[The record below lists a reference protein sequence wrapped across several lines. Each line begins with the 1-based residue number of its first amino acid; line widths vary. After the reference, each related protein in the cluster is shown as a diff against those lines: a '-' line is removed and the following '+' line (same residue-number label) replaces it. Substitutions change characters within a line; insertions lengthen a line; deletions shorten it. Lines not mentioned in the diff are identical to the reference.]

1 MRGGVYFL
9 SLVPTNCT
17 IWRIPMASPAFL
29 TPERLA
35 WLSAAERARAE
46 RFRFPEHALRWR
58 VAHVALRDLL
68 AHATGCSP
76 SEVAFTTDSTGKP
89 QLAQEPALQFNLS
102 HSGDVALVAIGEA
115 APLGV
120 DVELIKPVPEM
131 RGVAASHFAQEE
143 REALWAVE
151 DDTQRLDAFYR
162 CWTRKEAYVKAT
174 GIGVG
179 PALATFAVMIAPHEA
194 RLLRADG
201 EPDAAHEWSIT
212 DLDLGL
218 PYIGALA
225 IRDPEVRI
233 TLRDWAPR

>member
-1 MRGGVYFL
+1 
-9 SLVPTNCT
+9 
-17 IWRIPMASPAFL
+17 MASPAVL
-29 TPERLA
+29 TPARLA
-35 WLSAAERARAE
+35 WLSEAERARAD

-58 VAHVALRDLL
+58 VAHVALRDVL
-68 AHATGCSP
+68 ARATGRAP
-76 SEVAFTTDSTGKP
+76 ADVAFTTDRTGKP
-89 QLAQEPALQFNLS
+89 QLADEPRLQFNLS

-115 APLGV
+115 IPLGV

-131 RGVAASHFAQEE
+131 RGVAESHFAHEE
-143 REALWAVE
+143 REALWSVAGE
-151 DDTQRLDAFYR
+151 EPRLETFYR

-179 PALATFAVMIAPHEA
+179 PALATFAVTIAREDA

-201 EPDAAHEWSIT
+201 EPEATHEWSIT
-212 DLDLGL
+212 DLKLEL

-233 TLRDWAPR
+233 TLRDWEPR

>member
-1 MRGGVYFL
+1 
-9 SLVPTNCT
+9 
-17 IWRIPMASPAFL
+17 MASPALL

-35 WLSAAERARAE
+35 WLSDAEGGRAE

-58 VAHVALRDLL
+58 VAHVALRDCL

-76 SEVAFTTDSTGKP
+76 AEVVFTTDSTGKP
-89 QLAQEPALQFNLS
+89 QLAHAPQVQFNLS

-115 APLGV
+115 IPLGV

-131 RGVAASHFAQEE
+131 RGVAESHFANEE
-143 REALWAVE
+143 RSALWAFE
-151 DDTQRLDAFYR
+151 DEQQRLAAFYR

-179 PALATFAVMIAPHEA
+179 PALATFAVTLTPHES

-212 DLDLGL
+212 DLHLEL

-225 IRDPEVRI
+225 IRDPDVRI
-233 TLRDWAPR
+233 TLRDWEPR